1 MSPGDLL
8 ASLLGGQLCWAP
20 ICGSSA
26 ALLPS
31 THRRSAGWDSL
42 AGKAQLRQKEK
53 TWALLTSINGRSA
66 SWASLGGKAQL
77 RQKKADLHDGGVSKL
92 GSLRREASA
101 CTAPRDLQD
110 RVQEHTSSRSFDRV
124 QEGGQR
130 LHVTLLT
137 ILRSCTGAPPRTVW
151 PSRIKER

>member
-1 MSPGDLL
+1 M
-8 ASLLGGQLCWAP
+8 
-20 ICGSSA
+20 
-26 ALLPS
+26 
-31 THRRSAGWDSL
+31 
-42 AGKAQLRQKEK
+42 
-53 TWALLTSINGRSA
+53 ALLTSIKGGQLAGLPSQGRLSCA
-66 SWASLGGKAQL
+66 KKKLTSTMGGQL
-77 RQKKADLHDGGVSKL
+77 
-92 GSLRREASA
+92 
-101 CTAPRDLQD
+101 APRDLQD